1 MNWFKFYKSAT
12 LNLQIEGLWNKLL
25 KSTFQPIKVFVIITG
40 FANVHIFSLQNF
52 DLVKSGMVNLAKQ
65 IENAR
70 FFGVH
75 AIVAVNRFP

>member
-1 MNWFKFYKSAT
+1 MT
-12 LNLQIEGLWNKLL
+12 G
-25 KSTFQPIKVFVIITG
+25 FVIITG
-40 FANVHIFSLQNF
+40 FVNVHIFSQQNF

-65 IENAR
+65 IENAL

>member
-1 MNWFKFYKSAT
+1 MSLPP

-40 FANVHIFSLQNF
+40 FANVHISSQQNF